1 MCGHGSFR
9 RNLSAATCMDYTSPT
24 TARMSEPRSGASCRA
39 VVEISEC
46 NPYTSQHLD
55 SLRRDFFLFKGT
67 GWAATIRAVA
77 EISECKTYASQHLDS
92 LRRSRKQHM

>member
-1 MCGHGSFR
+1 MK
-9 RNLSAATCMDYTSPT
+9 
-24 TARMSEPRSGASCRA
+24 A
-39 VVEISEC
+39 VAVIGEC
-46 NPYTSQHLD
+46 KTYTSQHLD

-67 GWAATIRAVA
+67 AWAATIRAVA